1 MSIKFPLIENTYDQ
15 TDIDVMV
22 NVLRSDKLTMGNKV
36 KQFEKEF
43 SKYIG
48 SNYSIMVNSGSSAN
62 LLAMSVAVNY
72 MRKNKLN
79 SGDKIIV
86 PNICWST
93 SIWPLIQMGLKPV
106 FVDVDSNTMN
116 IDINELKKII
126 TSDIK
131 GIMVVHILGNCTN
144 MNDIM
149 NIVNDNNLFLIEDT
163 CESLGSTYNGKK
175 LGTFGDFGTYSFY
188 YSHHITTIEG
198 GMIVCNN
205 KEDYELLKCL
215 RSHGWIRQL
224 DDKEKYI
231 KDNPN
236 VDPRFLF
243 VNLGYNLRPMETQ
256 GAMGL
261 NQLKKLDLKNNNR
274 VINHNRILDKL
285 LNDSRNLEIFNSPK
299 KQINS
304 EPAWFSLTIILGEK
318 YVKHYKSFLEYL
330 TMSGVENRPIV
341 TGNFARQPVFKYL
354 DIDINPESFKGAEI
368 LHNRGFF
375 IGLSCEIMDNN
386 KIDELVNIFYNY
398 RYNI

>member
-1 MSIKFPLIENTYDQ
+1 MSFKFPLIENTYDQ
-15 TDIDVMV
+15 TDIDVMID
-22 NVLRSDKLTMGNKV
+22 VLRSDKLTMGKKV
-36 KQFEKEF
+36 EQFEREF

-62 LLAMSVAVNY
+62 LLAMSVATNY

-79 SGDKIIV
+79 TGDKIII

-93 SIWPLIQMGLKPV
+93 SISPLIQMGLIPV
-106 FVDVDSNTMN
+106 FVDVDPDTMN

-126 TSDIK
+126 TPDIK

-144 MNDIM
+144 MNEIM

-231 KDNPN
+231 KENPN
-236 VDPRFLF
+236 IDPRFLF

-261 NQLKKLDLKNNNR
+261 NQLKRLDFKNNNR
-274 VINHNRILDKL
+274 VTNHNRILDKL
-285 LNDSRNLEIFNSPK
+285 LNDSRNLEIFSSPK

-304 EPAWFSLTIILGEK
+304 EPAWFSLTIILGENYEK
-318 YVKHYKSFLEYL
+318 DYKSFLEYL
-330 TMSGVENRPIV
+330 TESGVENRPVV

-354 DIDINPESFKGAEI
+354 NIDINPESFKGAEI

-375 IGLSCEIMDNN
+375 IGLSCEIMDGD
-386 KIDELVNIFYNY
+386 KINELIDIFYDY
-398 RYNI
+398 RF

>member
-1 MSIKFPLIENTYDQ
+1 MSFKFPLIENTYDQ
-15 TDIDVMV
+15 TDIDVMID
-22 NVLRSDKLTMGNKV
+22 VLRSDKLTMGKKV
-36 KQFEKEF
+36 EQFEREF

-62 LLAMSVAVNY
+62 LLAMSVATNY

-79 SGDKIIV
+79 TGDKIII

-93 SIWPLIQMGLKPV
+93 SIWPLIQMGLIPV
-106 FVDVDSNTMN
+106 FVDVDPDTMN

-126 TSDIK
+126 TPDIK

-144 MNDIM
+144 MNEIM

-224 DDKEKYI
+224 DDKEKIY
-231 KDNPN
+231 
-236 VDPRFLF
+236 
-243 VNLGYNLRPMETQ
+243 
-256 GAMGL
+256 
-261 NQLKKLDLKNNNR
+261 
-274 VINHNRILDKL
+274 
-285 LNDSRNLEIFNSPK
+285 
-299 KQINS
+299 
-304 EPAWFSLTIILGEK
+304 
-318 YVKHYKSFLEYL
+318 
-330 TMSGVENRPIV
+330 
-341 TGNFARQPVFKYL
+341 
-354 DIDINPESFKGAEI
+354 
-368 LHNRGFF
+368 
-375 IGLSCEIMDNN
+375 
-386 KIDELVNIFYNY
+386 
-398 RYNI
+398 

>member
-1 MSIKFPLIENTYDQ
+1 MSFKFPLIENTYDQ
-15 TDIDVMV
+15 TDIDVMID
-22 NVLRSDKLTMGNKV
+22 VLNSDKLTMGNKV
-36 KQFEKEF
+36 EQFEKEF

-72 MRKNKLN
+72 MRKYKLN

-93 SIWPLIQMGLKPV
+93 SIWPLIQMNLIPV
-106 FVDVDSNTMN
+106 FVDIDPDTMN
-116 IDINELKKII
+116 IDINELKNSI
-126 TSDIK
+126 TPDIK

-144 MNDIM
+144 MDEII

-163 CESLGSTYNGKK
+163 CESLGSTYKGKK

-224 DDKEKYI
+224 DNKEKYI
-231 KDNPN
+231 KENPK

-261 NQLKKLDLKNNNR
+261 NQLKKLDFKNKNR
-274 VINHNRILDKL
+274 VINHDKILNKL
-285 LNDSRNLEIFNSPK
+285 LNDSRNLEIFYSPK
-299 KQINS
+299 KQTNS

-318 YVKHYKSFLEYL
+318 YVKHCKSFLEYL
-330 TMSGVENRPIV
+330 TNSGVENRPIV
-341 TGNFARQPVFKYL
+341 TGNFARQPVFEYL
-354 DIDINPESFKGAEI
+354 NIDINPDSFKGAEI

-375 IGLSCEIMDNN
+375 IGLSCELMDDN
-386 KIDELVNIFYNY
+386 KINELVDIFYNY
-398 RYNI
+398 EF

>member
-1 MSIKFPLIENTYDQ
+1 MRYNFPLIENTYDE
-15 TDIDVMV
+15 TDIVEMIK
-22 NVLRSDKLTMGNKV
+22 VLLSDRMTMGNKV
-36 KQFEKEF
+36 EQFEHEF

-62 LLAMSVAVNY
+62 LLAISVAVNF
-72 MRKNKLN
+72 MRKKKLN
-79 SGDKIIV
+79 IGDKIIV

-93 SIWPLIQMGLKPV
+93 SVWPLIQMGLIPV
-106 FVDVDSNTMN
+106 FVDIDPNTMN
-116 IDINELKKII
+116 IDISELKKAI

-131 GIMVVHILGNCTN
+131 GIMIVHILGNCTN
-144 MNDIM
+144 MDELMDIVTE
-149 NIVNDNNLFLIEDT
+149 NKLFLIEDT

-175 LGTFGDFGTYSFY
+175 LGTFGEFGTYSFY

-198 GMIVCNN
+198 GMIVCND

-224 DDKEKYI
+224 DDKDKYI
-231 KDNPN
+231 KNNPN

-261 NQLKKLDLKNNNR
+261 NQLKKLDFKNSNR
-274 VINHNRILDKL
+274 IINHDKILDRL

-318 YVKHYKSFLEYL
+318 YEKHYKSFLKYL
-330 TMSGVENRPIV
+330 SCSGVENRPVV

-354 DIDINPESFKGAEI
+354 NIDLNPESFKGAEI

-375 IGLSCEIMDNN
+375 IGLSCEIMNDN
-386 KIDELVNIFYNY
+386 KINELIDIFYNY
-398 RYNI
+398 QF